1 MEKSWRFQVCPCSG
15 CSLCPP
21 LSQEGAKVLWRANL
35 VSHLLLS
42 SPSAPRL
49 LSSSLFSQTLGPHFL
64 VLFQRSSGCQKN
76 CGPSSAPA
84 VHCGTPAQ
92 TPGTYSSIPQPLL
105 VFLPALR
112 CCLIPPTGIFEL
124 FEYSSKEVRFLR
136 LLLLQNR
143 GHGAS
148 NPPYSC
154 PRATGMCR
162 VAMSRGIS
170 GWSKGCAMALVIL
183 TMLTLTVSTDAMRVL
198 WMGEDKTAA
207 RTGGKAAQES
217 TDRLLQEAIRNI
229 DQLTSVARSLSK
241 EWSVQ
246 PPQSHHDLHAP
257 CGGGR

>member
-76 CGPSSAPA
+76 CGPASAPA

-124 FEYSSKEVRFLR
+124 FEYSSKEVRLSLHHPR
-136 LLLLQNR
+136 RTRTSPPASNR
-143 GHGAS
+143 GHE
-148 NPPYSC
+148 PVTPLT
-154 PRATGMCR
+154 RAR
-162 VAMSRGIS
+162 ERQA
-170 GWSKGCAMALVIL
+170 CAV
-183 TMLTLTVSTDAMRVL
+183 
-198 WMGEDKTAA
+198 
-207 RTGGKAAQES
+207 
-217 TDRLLQEAIRNI
+217 
-229 DQLTSVARSLSK
+229 
-241 EWSVQ
+241 
-246 PPQSHHDLHAP
+246 
-257 CGGGR
+257 